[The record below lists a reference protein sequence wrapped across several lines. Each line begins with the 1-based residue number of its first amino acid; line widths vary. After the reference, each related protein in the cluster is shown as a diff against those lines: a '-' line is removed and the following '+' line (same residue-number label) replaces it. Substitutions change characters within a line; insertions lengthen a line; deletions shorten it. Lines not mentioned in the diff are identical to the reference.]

1 MSTFLHYLM
10 KFSVRDF
17 FVSLCLDF
25 GVARE
30 EMETQYHYKTRSV
43 EHGKKGEK
51 KVSPSMFADFAAKV
65 QSRNLRRWKRE
76 ERVFP

>member
-1 MSTFLHYLM
+1 MSAFLHYLM
-10 KFSVRDF
+10 KFSVWDF

-25 GVARE
+25 AVAGE
-30 EMETQYHYKTRSV
+30 EMETKYHYKTRSV

-65 QSRNLRRWKRE
+65 QSRNLRRRKRGK
-76 ERVFP
+76 RAFP